1 MEKKQYTKR
10 QIIETIKH
18 WKNVLKIMNESSSEL
33 LNAFAQNFSLKVV
46 FSKRPFTLTDESA
59 LQIAKIIN
67 DFLFDSMIVDFP
79 EIKVVTYGQFCKL
92 YQFYEMT
99 YCNKLKQNIIFPKN
113 KFLGTHYV
121 TIENDLDELTPTTPL
136 EYSHKIIMMNLD
148 KLKFRS
154 FIMNAASICH
164 EMIHEYDRQFGD
176 GENVDR
182 YCVATQQDPNKYSHR
197 TQTFINKQNLAVAN
211 NLKVIS
217 VMDKKDKILDKEAIK
232 LMLQAL
238 SPEELK
244 FLKSEL

>member
-1 MEKKQYTKR
+1 VFNKK
-10 QIIETIKH
+10 
-18 WKNVLKIMNESSSEL
+18 
-33 LNAFAQNFSLKVV
+33 
-46 FSKRPFTLTDESA
+46 PFILTDESA
-59 LQIAKIIN
+59 LQIARIIN

-79 EIKVVTYGQFCKL
+79 EIKAVTYGQFCKL

-182 YCVATQQDPNKYSHR
+182 YCAVTQQDPNKYSHR
-197 TQTFINKQNLAVAN
+197 T
-211 NLKVIS
+211 
-217 VMDKKDKILDKEAIK
+217 
-232 LMLQAL
+232 
-238 SPEELK
+238 
-244 FLKSEL
+244 